1 MFLFPCLVGLF
12 FCGSLT
18 FLIMTVMLSVNNIQ
32 EEDQDPSHFLLGE
45 IDYEIDKEF
54 GMDYHTEVP
63 KFMTVYGYD
72 WEFEELES
80 GAAGV
85 EQAAPATGV
94 PVAGAA
100 PVAPVPVAPVAPNSD
115 PNSTV
120 N

>member
-54 GMDYHTEVP
+54 GMDYHTEMP

-80 GAAGV
+80 GVESGAESGAAGV
-85 EQAAPATGV
+85 AQDGV
-94 PVAGAA
+94 A
-100 PVAPVPVAPVAPNSD
+100 SE
-115 PNSTV
+115 SES
-120 N
+120 